1 MMNRLVALY
10 DRGVEIAASR
20 IPESAALFLL
30 RLALAGVFW
39 RSGQTKVVEGS
50 FLSIDPSQYDLFA
63 SEFSGLP
70 LDPVFAV
77 PLTTYA
83 EHFFPILLLLGLATR
98 FSAGALL
105 VMTLVIQI
113 FVFPDAWWRVHS
125 LWVAMAAILIVR
137 GGGLFSLDAL
147 LAGLR
152 GRSPSSSLRLSA
164 ADR

>member
-1 MMNRLVALY
+1 MNRIVAFY

-20 IPESAALFLL
+20 IPESIALLLL

-83 EHFFPILLLLGLATR
+83 EHFFPILLLFGLATR
-98 FSAGALL
+98 LSAGALL

-113 FVFPDAWWRVHS
+113 FVFPDAWWPVHS
-125 LWVAMAAILIVR
+125 LWVAMTAILIVR
-137 GGGLFSLDAL
+137 GGGLFSLDTIIAR
-147 LAGLR
+147 LR
-152 GRSPSSSLRLSA
+152 RK
-164 ADR
+164 

>member
-1 MMNRLVALY
+1 MNRLVAFY
-10 DRGVEIAASR
+10 DRGVAIAASR
-20 IPESAALFLL
+20 IPESVALLLL
-30 RLALAGVFW
+30 RVALAGVFW

-50 FLSIDPSQYDLFA
+50 ILSIDPSQYDLFA

-83 EHFFPILLLLGLATR
+83 EHFFPVLLLFGFATR

-113 FVFPDAWWRVHS
+113 FVFPDAWWPVHS
-125 LWVAMAAILIVR
+125 LWAAMAAILIVR

-147 LAGLR
+147 LAKVR
-152 GRSPSSSLRLSA
+152 A
-164 ADR
+164 K

>member
-10 DRGVEIAASR
+10 DRGVDIAASR
-20 IPESAALFLL
+20 ISESAALFLL

-50 FLSIDPSQYDLFA
+50 FLQISPSQYDLFA

-83 EHFFPILLLLGLATR
+83 EHFFPALLLFGLATR

-113 FVFPDAWWRVHS
+113 FVFPDAWWPVHS

-137 GGGLFSLDAL
+137 GGGLFSIDAL
-147 LAGLR
+147 LAR
-152 GRSPSSSLRLSA
+152 VHAP
-164 ADR
+164 

>member
-1 MMNRLVALY
+1 MNRVIAIY
-10 DRGVEIAASR
+10 DRGVAIAASR
-20 IPESAALFLL
+20 LPEALALLLL
-30 RLALAGVFW
+30 RVALAGVFW

-50 FLSIDPSQYDLFA
+50 VLTINPDTYDLFR

-70 LDPVFAV
+70 LDPTIAV

-83 EHFFPILLLLGLATR
+83 EHFFPVLLILGLATR
-98 FSAGALL
+98 VSAGALL

-113 FVFPDAWWRVHS
+113 FVFPDAWWPVHS

-147 LAGLR
+147 LARLR
-152 GRSPSSSLRLSA
+152 GK
-164 ADR
+164 

>member
-1 MMNRLVALY
+1 MNRIVGFY
-10 DRGVEIAASR
+10 DRGVRLAASH
-20 IPESAALFLL
+20 ITEGLALLLL
-30 RLALAGVFW
+30 RIALAGVFW

-50 FLSIDPSQYDLFA
+50 FLQIDPSQYDLFG

-83 EHFFPILLLLGLATR
+83 EHLFPALLLLGLATR
-98 FSAGALL
+98 LSAGALL

-113 FVFPDAWWRVHS
+113 FVFPDAWWPVHS
-125 LWVAMAAILIVR
+125 LWAAMAAILIVR

-147 LAGLR
+147 V
-152 GRSPSSSLRLSA
+152 
-164 ADR
+164 DRMRRK

>member
-1 MMNRLVALY
+1 MNRIVAFY
-10 DRGVEIAASR
+10 DRGVAIAASR
-20 IPESAALFLL
+20 IPKSIALFLL

-39 RSGQTKVVEGS
+39 RSGQTKVIEGS
-50 FLSIDPSQYDLFA
+50 FLQIDPSQYDLFA

-70 LDPVFAV
+70 LDPAIAV

-105 VMTLVIQI
+105 VMTMVIQI
-113 FVFPDAWWRVHS
+113 FVFPDAWWPVHS

-147 LAGLR
+147 IAR
-152 GRSPSSSLRLSA
+152 VRPQ
-164 ADR
+164 

>member
-1 MMNRLVALY
+1 MNRIVAFY
-10 DRGVEIAASR
+10 DRGVDVAASR
-20 IPESAALFLL
+20 IPESIALFLL

-50 FLSIDPSQYDLFA
+50 FLQIDPSQYELFKT
-63 SEFSGLP
+63 EFSGLP
-70 LDPVFAV
+70 LDPAIAV

-83 EHFFPILLLLGLATR
+83 EHVFPILLLFGLATR

-105 VMTLVIQI
+105 GMTMVIQI
-113 FVFPDAWWRVHS
+113 FVFPDAWWPVHS

-147 LAGLR
+147 VAR
-152 GRSPSSSLRLSA
+152 VRPQ
-164 ADR
+164 

>member
-1 MMNRLVALY
+1 MNRIVAFY
-10 DRGVEIAASR
+10 DRGVAIAASR
-20 IPESAALFLL
+20 IPESIALFLL

-50 FLSIDPSQYDLFA
+50 FLQIDPSQYDLFA

-70 LDPVFAV
+70 LDPVIAV

-113 FVFPDAWWRVHS
+113 FVFPDAWWPVHS

-147 LAGLR
+147 LAR
-152 GRSPSSSLRLSA
+152 VRA
-164 ADR
+164 K

>member
-1 MMNRLVALY
+1 MKQIVAFY
-10 DRGVEIAASR
+10 DRGVAIVSGRLA
-20 IPESAALFLL
+20 ESVALLLL
-30 RLALAGVFW
+30 RVALGGVFW

-50 FLSIDPSQYDLFA
+50 VLTINPDTYDLFR

-70 LDPVFAV
+70 LDPAIAV

-83 EHFFPILLLLGLATR
+83 EHFFPVLLILGLATR
-98 FSAGALL
+98 VSAGALL

-113 FVFPDAWWRVHS
+113 FVFPDAWWPVHS

-147 LAGLR
+147 LARVR
-152 GRSPSSSLRLSA
+152 GK
-164 ADR
+164 